1 MLQAFFAT
9 PVAIFTLEW
18 AKSVSCYFSLPHE
31 VQDTY
36 DHERRIAGM
45 GLIFGTPSIFMAAVL
60 R

>member
-9 PVAIFTLEW
+9 LLAIFSIEW
-18 AKSVSCYFSLPHE
+18 AKSVSCYFSLPHK

-36 DHERRIAGM
+36 DRERRIAGM
-45 GLIFGTPSIFMAAVL
+45 VLIFGTPSIFMAAAL